1 MSERIEQIQE
11 ELEYLHL
18 ELKKIQV
25 ETEKK
30 QVVLEGEAQTLK
42 LQAAILE
49 TKKHILS
56 LEQDI
61 SEMDISSLTAHN
73 KGCLNLIDADLE
85 KKCDETILHVTAEAP
100 TLGWCNVALSSV
112 VYVMPPADGIQDFI
126 LHGQAPS
133 GLAAT
138 AIETFQVS
146 ASVPSA
152 DWLQGVRIINSC
164 GTSLLTLKMPVR
176 EQAPIGDDS
185 FGIEAAVLKGDKLI
199 IDVRYGGG
207 CRQHTFQLNWNGK
220 FLKSIPMQVPL
231 ELSHNAN
238 GDTCKAIIRERL
250 QFDLSVIIEE
260 PSQYVLRLGSMIAHV
275 PNKNKVIVDDM
286 TLPPL

>member
-1 MSERIEQIQE
+1 MSERIEQLQE

-30 QVVLEGEAQTLK
+30 QVVLEGKAQELK
-42 LQAAILE
+42 LQRQ
-49 TKKHILS
+49 ILS

-61 SEMDISSLTAHN
+61 SEMNISSLTAHN
-73 KGCLNLIDADLE
+73 KGCLNLLDADLE

-112 VYVMPPADGIQDFI
+112 VYVKPPVDGIQDFI

-146 ASVPSA
+146 ALVPSA

-176 EQAPIGDDS
+176 EQAPIGDDF
-185 FGIEAAVLKGDKLI
+185 FGIEAAGLKGDKLI
-199 IDVRYGGG
+199 IDVRYSGG

-220 FLKSIPMQVPL
+220 FLKSNPAQAVL

-250 QFDLSVIIEE
+250 QFDLSVIIED
-260 PSQYVLRLGSMIAHV
+260 PSQYILRLGSIIAHV
-275 PNKNKVIVDDM
+275 PNKNGIVDDG
-286 TLPPL
+286 TLPSM

>member
-1 MSERIEQIQE
+1 MSERIEQLQE

-30 QVVLEGEAQTLK
+30 QVVLEGKAQELK
-42 LQAAILE
+42 LQRQIL
-49 TKKHILS
+49 I

-61 SEMDISSLTAHN
+61 SEMNISSLTAHN
-73 KGCLNLIDADLE
+73 KGCLYLIDADLE
-85 KKCDETILHVTAEAP
+85 KKCDEIILHVTAEAP
-100 TLGWCNVALSSV
+100 TLGWSNVALSSV

-126 LHGQAPS
+126 LYGQAPS
-133 GLAAT
+133 GFAGA

-146 ASVPSA
+146 ALVPSA

-164 GTSLLTLKMPVR
+164 GTSLLTLRTPVQ

-185 FGIEAAVLKGDKLI
+185 FGIEAACLKGDKLV
-199 IDVRYGGG
+199 IDVHYGGG
-207 CRQHTFQLNWNGK
+207 CRQHTFQLNWDGE

-238 GDTCKAIIRERL
+238 GDNCRAIIHERL
-250 QFDLSVIIEE
+250 QFDLSVIIED
-260 PSQYVLRLGSMIAHV
+260 PSQYVLRLGSMIAHF
-275 PNKNKVIVDDM
+275 PNKNKVIVDDG